1 MSKLIKAKQVDN
13 INQLNIEKKEGHS
26 EAETFADA
34 AQSAVVSNV
43 ITHRLFEKDVG
54 EINLTASCKVMR
66 ERVSK
71 VQTGDLSEIE
81 ETLIAQTVT
90 LNAIFNTMARRAALN
105 MGAHLQATETYMRM
119 ALKAQAQSRATMET
133 LAEIKYPK
141 SATFV
146 KQQNN
151 AYQQQVNNS
160 NHDNFKTNTR
170 THAHGNYQN
179 PANELL
185 TEASHEKLDARG
197 TRKASGINQDLE
209 AMVEINR
216 SKNSKGQKS

>member
-1 MSKLIKAKQVDN
+1 
-13 INQLNIEKKEGHS
+13 
-26 EAETFADA
+26 
-34 AQSAVVSNV
+34 
-43 ITHRLFEKDVG
+43 
-54 EINLTASCKVMR
+54 MR

-141 SATFV
+141 SDTFV

-151 AYQQQVNNS
+151 AYQQQVNNGDIDGLPS
-160 NHDNFKTNTR
+160 NTR
-170 THAHGNYQN
+170 TG
-179 PANELL
+179 
-185 TEASHEKLDARG
+185 ARA
-197 TRKASGINQDLE
+197 RKF
-209 AMVEINR
+209 
-216 SKNSKGQKS
+216 